1 MTIGNFITYTGIW
14 LYPPFALL
22 TWVIMQSI
30 AEDWG
35 ISMTVVYL
43 CTAIIPL
50 IFPITMTATNRDRQ
64 CRGQTD
70 FSLKA
75 TLGLSEKDEKHSKAY
90 IDAAYPKA
98 PLNYSSPVP
107 TGLIVGK
114 QGKKYI
120 YCPIEKDGINAF
132 CVGTPGSGKSVLLL
146 SWIYSMMYRQ
156 EIADAAKVKVSGR
169 QWNTF
174 LVDIKGELFEK
185 LLQIKSAEYHAEDY
199 PEFHVVQ
206 PSNRNSYGWDV
217 FYRVHK
223 KGVTETE
230 IIKAVSDIADALVVA
245 TGDNPYFSDNAKK
258 VLSGILYFAV
268 KSDWEFVPTIQK
280 LMQTNFG
287 ELLTQIVADAEER
300 HMGIVVSKL
309 KNFTDKEGNESIQ
322 DIESTLKSYLE
333 VFSYPDIEYCMY
345 HNPNKTS
352 PAALNDGITNMD
364 LAIEEAMLEAY
375 RPIFRLV
382 TMQVLRHAE
391 SEFKEDDDRYTCLIL
406 DEAARVA
413 GSQNDGLDSAMA
425 TLRNRHTALICL
437 YQSISQFKDIYPEQK
452 AMTLLNLCELKI
464 FLSGSGDKDTAD
476 YVSGM
481 AGEYES
487 TSMSYKKKGAF
498 GGKSDGSYSQNRRP
512 IVENSDLL
520 KLREK
525 GEVIA
530 FIYGHY
536 VRCKKMRYF
545 EDSLLKPILEKHKKE
560 RQKEGRKPEKSGD

>member
-1 MTIGNFITYTGIW
+1 MTPKNFITYTGIW
-14 LYPPFALL
+14 LYPPFELL
-22 TWVIMQSI
+22 TWVIVQAI

-35 ISMTVVYL
+35 ISSYTCYL
-43 CTAIIPL
+43 ITAIFPL
-50 IFPITMTATNRDRQ
+50 IFPITMTITNNDRKK
-64 CRGQTD
+64 RGQTD

-75 TLGLSEKDEKHSKAY
+75 TLGLSEKDEKHTKAY
-90 IDAAYPKA
+90 RDAAYPKA
-98 PLNYSSPVP
+98 PENYSFPYP

-114 QGKKYI
+114 QGKKYVS
-120 YCPIEKDGINAF
+120 CPVIKDGINGF

-146 SWIYSMMYRQ
+146 SWIYSMIFRN
-156 EIADAAKVKVSGR
+156 EIADAAKAKGTGR
-169 QWNTF
+169 HWNTF

-185 LLQIKSAEYHAEDY
+185 LLQIKSADYHAEKY
-199 PEFHVVQ
+199 PQFHVVQ

-217 FYRVHK
+217 FYRIRK
-223 KGVTETE
+223 KGVSETE

-258 VLSGILYFAV
+258 ILSGILYYAV
-268 KSDWEFVPTIQK
+268 KQGWEFVPTIQK
-280 LMQTNFG
+280 LMRTDFSQ
-287 ELLTQIVADAEER
+287 LLTEIVTGAEEQ
-300 HMGIVVSKL
+300 HYGIVLDKL
-309 KNFTDKEGNESIQ
+309 KCFTGKEDNESIQ

-345 HNPNKTS
+345 TNPNKTS

-364 LAIEEAMLEAY
+364 LAIEESMLEAY

-391 SEFKEDDDRYTCLIL
+391 SEFKEDDDRYTCLIF
-406 DEAARVA
+406 DEAARI
-413 GSQNDGLDSAMA
+413 GQINGLDAAMS
-425 TLRNRHTALICL
+425 TLRSRHTALICL

-464 FLSGSGDKDTAD
+464 FLSGSGDKDTCD

-481 AGEYES
+481 VGEYES
-487 TSMSYKKKGAF
+487 TTMSYKRKGAF
-498 GGKSDGSYSQNRRP
+498 GGKSDGNYSTNRRP
-512 IVENSDLL
+512 IIENRDLME
-520 KLREK
+520 LREK
-525 GEVIA
+525 NEVIA

-545 EDSLLKPILEKHKKE
+545 EDDYLKPILEKHKNK
-560 RQKEGRKPEKSGD
+560 KGVNPEKTGDK

>member
-1 MTIGNFITYTGIW
+1 MGFDAQS
-14 LYPPFALL
+14 LY
-22 TWVIMQSI
+22 
-30 AEDWG
+30 
-35 ISMTVVYL
+35 
-43 CTAIIPL
+43 
-50 IFPITMTATNRDRQ
+50 
-64 CRGQTD
+64 
-70 FSLKA
+70 
-75 TLGLSEKDEKHSKAY
+75 SKAFFV
-90 IDAAYPKA
+90 K
-98 PLNYSSPVP
+98 LESF
-107 TGLIVGK
+107 TG
-114 QGKKYI
+114 
-120 YCPIEKDGINAF
+120 
-132 CVGTPGSGKSVLLL
+132 
-146 SWIYSMMYRQ
+146 
-156 EIADAAKVKVSGR
+156 
-169 QWNTF
+169 
-174 LVDIKGELFEK
+174 
-185 LLQIKSAEYHAEDY
+185 
-199 PEFHVVQ
+199 
-206 PSNRNSYGWDV
+206 
-217 FYRVHK
+217 
-223 KGVTETE
+223 
-230 IIKAVSDIADALVVA
+230 
-245 TGDNPYFSDNAKK
+245 
-258 VLSGILYFAV
+258 
-268 KSDWEFVPTIQK
+268 
-280 LMQTNFG
+280 
-287 ELLTQIVADAEER
+287 
-300 HMGIVVSKL
+300 
-309 KNFTDKEGNESIQ
+309 KEGNESIQ
-322 DIESTLKSYLE
+322 DIESTLKSYLD

-352 PAALNDGITNMD
+352 PAALNDGITNLD